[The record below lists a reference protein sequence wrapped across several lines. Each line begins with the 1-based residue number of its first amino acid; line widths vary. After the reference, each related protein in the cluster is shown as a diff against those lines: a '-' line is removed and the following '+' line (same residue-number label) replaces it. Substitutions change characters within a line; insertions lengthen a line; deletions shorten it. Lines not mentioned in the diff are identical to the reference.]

1 MIMAFFNNVGIYCII
16 PKGKPVN
23 NEYIIDV
30 LKRFLK
36 MFQKKRPEM
45 AANKWFLHWD
55 NAPVHT
61 ACKVQAFL
69 EDRNI
74 NVLEHHPLQS

>member
-1 MIMAFFNNVGIYCII
+1 MICYCRV

-23 NEYIIDV
+23 GDFIIDV

-36 MFQKKRPEM
+36 VFQKKRREM
-45 AANKWFLHWD
+45 AANKWFLEWD
-55 NAPVHT
+55 NAPVHM
-61 ACKVQAFL
+61 ALNFQVFL

-74 NVLEHHPLQS
+74 NVLQ